1 MKKRLI
7 SLMLTI
13 PLMLTG
19 CSQSSKKAAENNNE
33 VAGTLKI
40 VTSRTDADELFAE
53 IEKKFIE
60 KYPKV
65 EDIVWESSTDYD
77 KYIATRMNTT
87 DYGDVLFVPFSMNGN
102 PSDYPKFFESLG
114 TVENLEKEYFD
125 VTEADYESNVYGLPA
140 AINSLGIIY
149 NEDVLKKAGVD
160 KFPTTTEEFIAACE
174 KIKQNTDAIPFYSN
188 YSRLAVW
195 GGALSSYGGND
206 FKENVIKS
214 GTAFNEGQPI
224 REVMDLF
231 YNLSS
236 KKLIEDDPVT
246 SDQAKGYQMVADGK
260 AAMIMRGSQDLP
272 TIQALNT
279 NSKISIA
286 PFPVQLNGK
295 TSLAL
300 GTPAVV
306 GINKNSTNKATAKA
320 FLDFFIS
327 RESGYSDDLKG
338 YPSKKSDL
346 TDEEKKIFDANNIV
360 LTAPPT
366 PVDIEQKY
374 TKIANEVGVGRI
386 GDVLQKTINI
396 GLYPDKNESYDD
408 YIKSLEDKW
417 EAVAKS
423 NE

>member
-13 PLMLTG
+13 PLILTG
-19 CSQSSKKAAENNNE
+19 CSQSAKKAEENTE
-33 VAGTLKI
+33 IGGTLKV
-40 VTSRTDADELFAE
+40 VTGRTDGDELFAE

-60 KYPKV
+60 KYPNV

-114 TVENLEKEYFD
+114 TVEDLEKEYFD

-140 AINSLGIIY
+140 AINSLGIVY

-160 KFPTTTEEFIAACE
+160 KFPTTTEELIVACE
-174 KIKQNTDAIPFYSN
+174 KIKENTDAIPFYSN
-188 YSRLAVW
+188 YSGLAVW

-214 GTAFNEGQPI
+214 GTAFKEGQPI

-236 KKLIEDDPVT
+236 KKLIEEDPVT
-246 SDQAKGYQMVADGK
+246 SDKAKGYQMVADGK
-260 AAMIMRGSQDLP
+260 AAMIMRGSQDVA

-279 NSKISIA
+279 NSKINIA
-286 PFPVQLNGK
+286 PFPVQLDGK

-338 YPSKKSDL
+338 YPAKKADL
-346 TDEEKKIFDANNIV
+346 TDEEKKIFDENNIV

-374 TKIANEVGVGRI
+374 SKIANEVGVGRV

-396 GLYPDKNESYDD
+396 GLYPDKNESYDE
-408 YIKSLEDKW
+408 YVKSLEDKW
-417 EAVAKS
+417 EAAVKS